1 MKRTIRLDDILGT
14 AEPFA
19 TFHDASLLIL
29 KIEYEGRDLIA
40 EFDICVGNP
49 NGHDQIGRERRRR
62 GRLCL
67 AGLILWACEPPRIT
81 ERCEGTPW
89 LMSDG
94 LLEEAPTEEGKR
106 LAITVGADE
115 IAWYLY
121 FNDLNAFAY
130 CITQEA
136 RFEWL

>member
-1 MKRTIRLDDILGT
+1 MLGAT
-14 AEPFA
+14 EPFA
-19 TFHDASLLIL
+19 TVHDVSLLIL
-29 KIEYEGRDLIA
+29 NINYEGRDLIA
-40 EFDICVGNP
+40 EFDICVGDSNDSD
-49 NGHDQIGRERRRR
+49 HIARERRRR

-67 AGLILWACEPPRIT
+67 AGLILWACEPPRDT

-89 LMSDG
+89 LTSDG
-94 LLEEAPTEEGKR
+94 MLEEAPTEEGKR
-106 LAITVGADE
+106 LAITVGDDE

-130 CITQEA
+130 CVAQDA

>member
-1 MKRTIRLDDILGT
+1 MKRTIRLDDRLGAT
-14 AEPFA
+14 EPFA

-29 KIEYEGRDLIA
+29 NINYEGRDLIA
-40 EFDICVGNP
+40 EFDICVGDP
-49 NGHDQIGRERRRR
+49 NDSDHIARERRGR

-67 AGLILWACEPPRIT
+67 ASLILWACEPPRVT
-81 ERCEGTPW
+81 KRCEGTPW
-89 LMSDG
+89 LTSDG
-94 LLEEAPTEEGKR
+94 MLEEAPAEEGKR
-106 LAITVGADE
+106 LAITVGDDE

-130 CITQEA
+130 CVAQEA

>member
-1 MKRTIRLDDILGT
+1 MKRTVRLDDIIGT

-29 KIEYEGRDLIA
+29 NIDYEGRSLIA
-40 EFDICVGNP
+40 EFDIWVGSP
-49 NGHDQIGRERRRR
+49 DGPDHTDRERRRR

-67 AGLILWACEPPRIT
+67 ASLILWACEPPRTT
-81 ERCEGTPW
+81 ETHDGPPW
-89 LMSDG
+89 LTSDG

-106 LAITVGADE
+106 LANTVGADE

-121 FNDLNAFAY
+121 FCDLNAFAY
-130 CITQEA
+130 CIAQEA

>member
-1 MKRTIRLDDILGT
+1 MLGAT
-14 AEPFA
+14 EPFA
-19 TFHDASLLIL
+19 TVHDVSLLIL
-29 KIEYEGRDLIA
+29 NINYEGRDLIA
-40 EFDICVGNP
+40 EFDICVGDP
-49 NGHDQIGRERRRR
+49 NDSDHIARERRR

-67 AGLILWACEPPRIT
+67 AGLILWACEAPRDT

-89 LMSDG
+89 LTSDG
-94 LLEEAPTEEGKR
+94 MLEQAPTEEGKR
-106 LAITVGADE
+106 LAIAVGDDE

-130 CITQEA
+130 SVAQDA

>member
-1 MKRTIRLDDILGT
+1 MKRTIRLDDMLGAT
-14 AEPFA
+14 EPFA
-19 TFHDASLLIL
+19 TVHDVSLLIL
-29 KIEYEGRDLIA
+29 NINYEGRDLIA
-40 EFDICVGNP
+40 EFDICVGDP
-49 NGHDQIGRERRRR
+49 NDSDHIARERRRR

-67 AGLILWACEPPRIT
+67 AGLILWACEPPRDT

-89 LMSDG
+89 LTSDG
-94 LLEEAPTEEGKR
+94 MLEEAPTEEGKR
-106 LAITVGADE
+106 LAITVGDDE

-130 CITQEA
+130 CVAQDA